1 MLTKNI
7 SFKNFKVKGYT
18 KKVKKILDDILVKKN
33 SVLDS
38 LSSNYK
44 NSYNKKTIL
53 KFKKYNN
60 INVVGM
66 GGSILGT
73 ESIYYFL
80 KSKIKKNFFFY
91 NNLQSKIDP
100 NHKRNNLQS
109 KIDPNHKRNKHLN
122 IIVSKSGNTLETIS
136 NSNIII
142 KNQNKNIF
150 ITENKNSYLY
160 LLAQKLKSE
169 IVHHNN
175 FIGGRYSVLSE
186 VGMLPAEL
194 MGLSS
199 NKFRQLNNLIKN
211 KKFINELIINVNNTL
226 HFLKKKKFNSVILN
240 YDVGSESLFKWYQQ
254 LMAESL
260 GKKGNG
266 ILPIISSM
274 PKDNHSVMQLYLDGP
289 KNNFFTFFH
298 VRDKNSI
305 KVINNKLL
313 TSHSYLKNKNLGE
326 IVMSQKLATEKVFL
340 NKKIPFRSFEVINR
354 DENTIG
360 ELFCFFVLET
370 ILIGRA
376 LKINPYDQPA
386 VELIKKETKKIL
398 I

>member
-7 SFKNFKVKGYT
+7 KFKNFK
-18 KKVKKILDDILVKKN
+18 IKKN
-33 SVLDS
+33 SKQIKKDLKNILLNRNAVLNS
-38 LSSNYK
+38 LSTNYK
-44 NSYNKKTIL
+44 SSYNKKTIL
-53 KFKKYNN
+53 KFKKFSN
-60 INVVGM
+60 IRIIGM

-73 ESIYYFL
+73 ESIFYFL
-80 KSKIKKNFFFY
+80 KNRIKKNLFFF
-91 NNLQSKIDP
+91 NNLQSKMDTGS
-100 NHKRNNLQS
+100 S
-109 KIDPNHKRNKHLN
+109 KKKYLN

-142 KNQNKNIF
+142 KNQDKNIF
-150 ITENKNSYLY
+150 ITENKNNYLH
-160 LLAQKLKSE
+160 LLAQKLKTE

-194 MGLSS
+194 MGLNST
-199 NKFRQLNNLIKN
+199 KFKQLNNLIKN
-211 KKFINELIINVNNTL
+211 KKFIDALVINVNNSL
-226 HFLKKKKFNSVILN
+226 YFLKKRKFNSIILN
-240 YDVGSESLFKWYQQ
+240 YDESSESLFRWYQQ

-266 ILPIISSM
+266 ILPTISLM

-326 IVMSQKLATEKVFL
+326 IVMSQKIATEKVFL
-340 NKKIPFRSFEVINR
+340 DKKIPFRSFEVINR

>member
-100 NHKRNNLQS
+100 S
-109 KIDPNHKRNKHLN
+109 HKRNKHLN

-211 KKFINELIINVNNTL
+211 KKFINELIINVNNTI

-313 TSHSYLKNKNLGE
+313 TSHSYLKNKSLGE

>member
-100 NHKRNNLQS
+100 S
-109 KIDPNHKRNKHLN
+109 HKRNKRLN

-240 YDVGSESLFKWYQQ
+240 YDVSSESLFKWYQQ

>member
-18 KKVKKILDDILVKKN
+18 KKVKKILDDILVEKN

-100 NHKRNNLQS
+100 S
-109 KIDPNHKRNKHLN
+109 HKRNKHLN

-211 KKFINELIINVNNTL
+211 KKFINELIINVNNTI

>member
-100 NHKRNNLQS
+100 S
-109 KIDPNHKRNKHLN
+109 HKRNKCLN

-169 IVHHNN
+169 IEHHNN